1 MTDAAGTR
9 GTLRA
14 LSVEVAMGPS
24 RARAYRITTLL
35 LLLAAAGPARA
46 EGDPAAPPAPE
57 VASDAAA
64 SAQVAPPAPLDLA
77 RQAVAERRWDEGA
90 ALARAL
96 LEGSPDAATR
106 RDATH
111 LLARAL
117 AGAGLHA
124 DAAQAYADALA
135 LGLGPAAPTAIADVI
150 RMALARELIA
160 LGDRAGAE
168 AALRPIDDDPS
179 SALREEAVR
188 LRAHLALEVGDAKRA
203 RNLYEAL
210 ERRWPDAPA
219 AREAWVRLAA
229 LDLAGGHADEA
240 TPVLQR
246 VAKTAPASRAGLE
259 AALVLRERGLR
270 VPLDPERPTLDD
282 VEYLNGERRFREALP
297 RLEVLI
303 AAAAA
308 RKDRRAERRA
318 RALLM
323 TAQYQLEDFEGA
335 LATDAWLA
343 DHGGDT
349 LSDYLRAR
357 ALAYTGDMAA
367 AEKVYLGA
375 GKKNRAAW
383 TSVADLRYEFGRY
396 RDAYRAY
403 YKARQ
408 HGKREPSETE
418 RMVWCLLRMGEADKA
433 ARWFRES
440 GGTARGKGRLWARYW
455 YGRALTLAGK
465 PDEAK
470 VVFTGLADDAP
481 FDYYGIQAWSRLAE
495 LEGTAPD
502 AAKNAIPG
510 ATVFWT
516 PASVEGVFDEA
527 PAGPSWAEIDRTLG
541 ALAAAWGETV
551 PAAARAYE
559 LARVGRVDEAA
570 EELRVIDM
578 DLRAMAYGGHLSSRA
593 RADMLDNRADKRGR
607 GGERLNGGGA
617 RYTKGQARAF
627 SQHRGQVRAALRAA
641 QRTLG
646 EVYGVRRAV
655 FEAKGLT
662 DDPEDEIW
670 RDAYPIAFPE
680 LVSPFTRQFGV
691 PPYYLYA
698 IMHVESAYHPH
709 AISVSDAYGLLQVIP
724 KTGRRVAAELGYGE
738 FSPELLL
745 EPPVGVYFGTYYL
758 GRALAKFGGQ
768 EPLAAAAYN
777 AGPHRVAAWL
787 HARGEGPMDMF
798 IEEIPFDQARAYS
811 KSVLKH
817 LARYRAAYAGEQR
830 TYVSNE
836 LRREYLPAP
845 NY

>member
-1 MTDAAGTR
+1 
-9 GTLRA
+9 
-14 LSVEVAMGPS
+14 MGPC
-24 RARAYRITTLL
+24 RARACRLTALL
-35 LLLAAAGPARA
+35 LLLTVASPALA
-46 EGDPAAPPAPE
+46 EGDPP
-57 VASDAAA
+57 A
-64 SAQVAPPAPLDLA
+64 SAPAAEPAATALVTPATPFDLA
-77 RQAVAERRWDEGA
+77 RQALVERRFTDAA
-90 ALARAL
+90 ALAEPLIEAA
-96 LEGSPDAATR
+96 PDAATR

-111 LLARAL
+111 LLARAQ
-117 AGAGLHA
+117 AGAGDHA
-124 DAAQAYADALA
+124 AAAKSYAAALA
-135 LGLGPAAPTAIADVI
+135 LGQDEAAPTAIPDVL
-150 RMALARELIA
+150 RMALARELVA
-160 LGDRAGAE
+160 LGDPTAAE
-168 AALRPIDDDPS
+168 ADLRAIDDEPS

-188 LRAHLALEVGDAKRA
+188 LRAHLVLESGDGKRA
-203 RNLYEAL
+203 RNLYEEL
-210 ERRWPDAPA
+210 EKRWPDAPA

-229 LDLAGGHADEA
+229 LDLAAGRADEA
-240 TPVLQR
+240 QKVLER
-246 VAKTAPASRAGLE
+246 VARTAPASRAGLE
-259 AALVLRERGLR
+259 AALILRERGLR
-270 VPLDPERPTLDD
+270 VPLDPEHPTLDD
-282 VEYLNGERRFREALP
+282 VEYLNSERRFTESLP

-303 AAAAA
+303 ADAVA

-318 RALLM
+318 RDLLM
-323 TAQYQLEDFEGA
+323 TAQYQLEDFAGA
-335 LATDAWLA
+335 LATSAWL
-343 DHGGDT
+343 DEHGGGG
-349 LSDYLRAR
+349 LSDYTRAR

-367 AEKVYLGA
+367 AEKVYVGP
-375 GKKNRAAW
+375 GEKNRAAW
-383 TSVADLRYEFGRY
+383 SRVAELRYEFGQY
-396 RDAYRAY
+396 REAYRAY

-408 HGKREPSETE
+408 RGKREPSETD
-418 RMVWCLLRMGEADKA
+418 RMVWCLLRMGEAEKA
-433 ARWFRES
+433 AKYFRES
-440 GGTARGKGRLWARYW
+440 GGNARGKGRLWTRYW

-465 PDEAK
+465 ADDAK
-470 VVFTGLADDAP
+470 VVFAGLAEDAP
-481 FDYYGIQAWSRLAE
+481 LDYYGVQAWSRLAE

-502 AAKNAIPG
+502 MAKNAVPG

-516 PASVEGVFDEA
+516 PEAAAGAFDEA
-527 PAGPSWAEIDRTLG
+527 PRRPTWAEIDRALG
-541 ALAAAWGETV
+541 ELAAAWGDTV
-551 PAAARAYE
+551 PAAARARE
-559 LARVGRVDEAA
+559 LARVGLAEEAA

-578 DLRAMAYGGHLSSRA
+578 DLRAMAYGGRVSSRA
-593 RADMLDNRADKRGR
+593 RADLLDNRANKRAR
-607 GGERLNGGGA
+607 GGERLSGSG
-617 RYTKGQARAF
+617 RYTKAQARAF
-627 SQHRGQVRAALRAA
+627 AAHRGEVRAALRAA
-641 QRTLG
+641 QKTLH
-646 EVYGVRRAV
+646 EVYGMRRAV

-680 LVSPFTRQFGV
+680 LVSPFTKQFGV

-798 IEEIPFDQARAYS
+798 IEEIPFDQARAYA

-817 LARYRAAYAGEQR
+817 LARYRAAYHGEQH

-836 LRREYLPAP
+836 LRREYLPEP